1 MTKVIYLATQ
11 HSSQT
16 GAVLLA
22 QLTIDHLIDH
32 DAYTGSEFETG
43 RLNRVVTDDHIVDR
57 PGKIRFAV
65 RRDSDAGK
73 SLLAGEWEATQTK
86 FYQTYINEQETVS
99 SSTVRPPNGLS
110 ATGSIDETE
119 YSTEPVILFCTPRG
133 VSVCDGPQAASML
146 DELDKLWIVPVEV
159 YQ

>member
-22 QLTIDHLIDH
+22 QFTIDHLIDQN
-32 DAYTGSEFETG
+32 AYTGTEFETAW
-43 RLNRVVTDDHIVDR
+43 LNRVVTDDHIVDR
-57 PGKIRFAV
+57 PGKIRVAV

-73 SLLAGEWEATQTK
+73 SLLAREWEATQTK
-86 FYQTYINEQETVS
+86 FNEMYIDKQENISPMTVCL
-99 SSTVRPPNGLS
+99 TNALS
-110 ATGSIDETE
+110 ASE
-119 YSTEPVILFCTPRG
+119 SNEPVILFCTPRG

-146 DELDKLWIVPVEV
+146 DEPDKLWIVPVEV
-159 YQ
+159 HQ